1 MRVPKASR
9 VLMLLRVLLCL
20 LLGAGAAMAQP
31 LPAGEGRDHPLIT
44 RFQDAEIV
52 DYRAS
57 GISNYRL
64 ALDRMQRVN
73 GRVGAGRE
81 ERIRGD
87 LTRITYR
94 IPDGYSGADVFAYFS
109 GQMLAMGPELFR
121 CAGRGCGSSNFW
133 ANDVFENRILY
144 GPEAEQFYLASA
156 VGEDEE
162 HIRAYVALYVITRG
176 NRRVYAHLD
185 VLELS
190 DVTSDV
196 PTIDPEVLALQLQQE
211 RSVQVLGLRF
221 DAQDRLTEDDGLQ
234 VLVDALQL
242 LPLARVYVVGHLGT
256 EQALDTLMQRSLR
269 RAQAV
274 RERLLAAG
282 IDAARVDAQGVGPLA
297 PVCRQAP
304 CEARIEVVLRQ

>member
-1 MRVPKASR
+1 
-9 VLMLLRVLLCL
+9 MLLRTLLCL
-20 LLGAGAAMAQP
+20 LLGISAAMAQP
-31 LPAGEGRDHPLIT
+31 LPADDGRDHPWIK
-44 RFQDAEIV
+44 RFQDSEIV
-52 DYRAS
+52 DFTES
-57 GISNYRL
+57 GDSNYRL

-109 GQMLAMGPELFR
+109 GQMLTMGPELFR

-144 GPEAEQFYLASA
+144 GPETEQFYLASA

-162 HIRAYVALYVITRG
+162 HIQAYVALYVITRG

-185 VLELS
+185 VLELRNI
-190 DVTSDV
+190 TSDV
-196 PTIDPEVLALQLQQE
+196 PTVDPEVLALQLQQE
-211 RSVQVLGLRF
+211 SSVQVSGLRF
-221 DAQDRLTEDDGLQ
+221 DAQDRLTDEVGLGL
-234 VLVDALQL
+234 LVDALQL
-242 LPLARVYVVGHLGT
+242 VPLAKVYVVGHLNT
-256 EQALDTLMQRSLR
+256 EAPLDTLMERSLR

-282 IDAARVDAQGVGPLA
+282 VDASRVDAQGVGPLA

-304 CEARIEVVLRQ
+304 CEARIEVVLQQP